1 MTFRASPQSA
11 ENGFT
16 LVELMVSLFIFGLI
30 GVAGVSLLT
39 FSVRAQASAAARL
52 DDMAQDRR
60 LAVLLTSDLA
70 QALPRISRA
79 LNGNPARAF
88 EGADG
93 SRNGLLMGY
102 VRAGWSSPGSGAHS
116 GIQRVDIV
124 LDKGR
129 IERRAYPMTDGT
141 TFANTALLA
150 DNVESVGLRYRGKAD
165 WRPTWDISRLD
176 EMPRAVELTIKRK
189 AHAALLT
196 TFLVG
201 TPYP

>member
-1 MTFRASPQSA
+1 MTLPAAPQSA

-30 GVAGVSLLT
+30 AVAGVSLLT
-39 FSVRAQASAAARL
+39 FSVRAQASASARL

-60 LAVLLTSDLA
+60 LSALLTSDLA

-79 LNGNPARAF
+79 LNGDPVRAF
-88 EGADG
+88 AGTDG
-93 SRNGLLMGY
+93 SRDGLLMGY
-102 VRAGWSSPGSGAHS
+102 VRAGWSNPDSSARA

-141 TFANTALLA
+141 MPATTILLA
-150 DNVESVGLRYRGKAD
+150 DNVESVGLRYREKAG
-165 WRPTWDISRLD
+165 WRPAWDTSRLD
-176 EMPRAVELTIKRK
+176 QMPRAVELTIKRK

-196 TFLVG
+196 AFLVG
-201 TPYP
+201 TAYP